1 MSSLSHQLIHWSQ
14 NELTGRLDVQ
24 VTNLQHWSLYF
35 RMGRLVWADGGL
47 HPLRRWLRLV
57 KQFYPQPMTLDSTL
71 TAMIMAGNEYNLLIQ
86 WVHQHK
92 LAGEQAASWVRSN
105 ITEVLFDILQQEQ
118 TQALTF
124 VEDTQ
129 DELKAS
135 FALLNPEQSLQAATQ
150 IWQVWSKAGLSRLS
164 PNLAPRLLKP
174 EDLEKTMPPPV
185 YERLRQAMNGE
196 RTLRDLA
203 VALKQDALLLCRTLV
218 PHIRRGS
225 IKLVIVPDLSVSQP
239 AAIAPPQDDRA
250 ESVRP
255 LPPQPQQLSPS
266 QPLIAHIDDSRWE
279 CLKMERMVTE
289 LGYRYVGVQDSVQ
302 ALLVVLEHKPN
313 LVFLDLV
320 MPVANGYELCSQIR
334 RAPQFKE
341 IPIIIVTSN
350 DGVFDRLRAKMAGST
365 DFIGKPIE
373 IQQVQAVLQK
383 YCPA

>member
-1 MSSLSHQLIHWSQ
+1 
-14 NELTGRLDVQ
+14 
-24 VTNLQHWSLYF
+24 
-35 RMGRLVWADGGL
+35 
-47 HPLRRWLRLV
+47 V

-71 TAMIMAGNEYNLLIQ
+71 MAMIMAGNEYNLLIQ

>member
-1 MSSLSHQLIHWSQ
+1 MSSLSHQLTHWSQ

-57 KQFYPQPMTLDSTL
+57 KQFYPQPMTLDGNLS
-71 TAMIMAGNEYNLLIQ
+71 AMIMAGSEYNLLIQ
-86 WVHQHK
+86 WVRQHK
-92 LAGEQAASWVRSN
+92 LVGEQAASWVRSN
-105 ITEVLFDILQQEQ
+105 VTEVLFDILQQEQ

-129 DELKAS
+129 EELKGS

-174 EDLEKTMPPPV
+174 EDLENTMPPQV
-185 YERLRQAMNGE
+185 YERLRQGMNGE

-203 VALKQDALLLCRTLV
+203 VTLKQDPLLLCRTLV

-225 IKLVIVPDLSVSQP
+225 IKLVIVPDLSVFQP
-239 AAIAPPQDDRA
+239 ATIAPQQDNRA
-250 ESVRP
+250 DSIAP

-289 LGYRYVGVQDSVQ
+289 LGYRYVGVQDSIQ

-350 DGVFDRLRAKMAGST
+350 DGVLDRLRAKMVGST
-365 DFIGKPIE
+365 DFIGKPIDV
-373 IQQVQAVLQK
+373 QQVQAVLQK